1 MCNFK
6 GNSIKKLLCSLFALS
21 AISTAIAQE
30 VNIKILGTSDI
41 HGRVV
46 PWSYGADVEDKSGSY
61 AQIATYVKDVRKNN
75 KNVVL
80 VEVGD
85 AIQDNQ
91 IDVFAKDKKYYKDH
105 PIPKVLNEMN
115 YDIFVLGNHEF
126 NFGMKALDEILKDI
140 KAKKLT
146 ANFYHKK
153 NDKRYIDATTII
165 EKDGVKLGI
174 IGLSTPMSAKFEE
187 DTGNLKDMKF
197 TSPTEEARTQVEKL
211 KAKGVDAI
219 IAVTHM
225 GIDNEN
231 NIPDTGM
238 RDVINAVD
246 GIDVVIAGHMH
257 KDVPSETIKNTLITE
272 PHRYGT
278 VVSEVDLTFDINDKK
293 EVKLVKKESKT
304 VPVKALEADKKIVEI
319 YKPYHEKLREL
330 NNVVIGQTANE
341 MVPQETKHGV
351 SAAFSKDTGLSSFI
365 NDVEQHYSG
374 ADVVTF
380 SFDHQKARMDKG
392 DIKKK
397 DIIFNYRY
405 AGGDVTVYE
414 LTGKQLKEYMEWSAN
429 YFDTIQPG
437 DTEYRYNAERKKSK
451 YVTYDIFGGV
461 NYKIDLRNPQG
472 SKIVDLTLADGK
484 PVTDDMKL
492 KVGMNSY
499 RFAQLNGK
507 GGIWEGQ
514 QIPVLWESKVA
525 MGREKGTIQNMM
537 IDYITNVK
545 KGKIDGQS
553 HNRWEIIG
561 LN

>member
-1 MCNFK
+1 M
-6 GNSIKKLLCSLFALS
+6 KKLLCSLFAFS
-21 AISTAIAQE
+21 AISTAMAQE

-75 KNVVL
+75 KNVIL
-80 VEVGD
+80 VDVGD

-91 IDVFAKDKKYYKDH
+91 VDVFAKDKKYYKDH
-105 PIPKVLNEMN
+105 PIPKVLNEMK
-115 YDIFVLGNHEF
+115 YDVFVLGNHEF

-146 ANFYHKK
+146 TNFYYKK

-187 DTGNLKDMKF
+187 DTGNLKNMKF
-197 TSPTEEARTQVEKL
+197 TSPTEEARTQVDKL
-211 KAKGVDAI
+211 KAKGVDSI
-219 IAVTHM
+219 IVIAHM

-231 NIPDTGM
+231 KIPDTGM

-304 VPVKALEADKKIVEI
+304 VPVKELEADKKIAEI

-330 NNVVIGQTANE
+330 NNVVIGQTENE

-351 SAAFSKDTGLSSFI
+351 SAAFSRDTGLSSFI

-380 SFDHQKARMDKG
+380 SFDHQKARMNKG

-414 LTGKQLKEYMEWSAN
+414 MTGKQLKEYMEWSAN

-472 SKIVDLTLADGK
+472 SKIVGLTLADGK

>member
-1 MCNFK
+1 M
-6 GNSIKKLLCSLFALS
+6 KKLLCSLFALS
-21 AISTAIAQE
+21 AVSTAMAQE
-30 VNIKILGTSDI
+30 VNIKLLGTSDV
-41 HGRVV
+41 HGRIV

-304 VPVKALEADKKIVEI
+304 VPVKELEADKKIAEI

-461 NYKIDLRNPQG
+461 NYKIDLRNPKG

-514 QIPVLWESKVA
+514 KIPVLWESKVA
-525 MGREKGTIQNMM
+525 MSREKGTIQNMM

>member
-1 MCNFK
+1 M
-6 GNSIKKLLCSLFALS
+6 KKLLCSLFALS
-21 AISTAIAQE
+21 AVSTAMAQE

-80 VEVGD
+80 VDVGD

-91 IDVFAKDKKYYKDH
+91 VDVFAKDKKYYKDH
-105 PIPKVLNEMN
+105 PIPKVLNEMK
-115 YDIFVLGNHEF
+115 YDVFVLGNHEF

-146 ANFYHKK
+146 ANFYYKK

-187 DTGNLKDMKF
+187 DTGNLKDIKF

-219 IAVTHM
+219 IVIAHM

-231 NIPDTGM
+231 KIPDTGM

-304 VPVKALEADKKIVEI
+304 VPVKELEADKKIAEI

-330 NNVVIGQTANE
+330 NNVVIGQTENE

-380 SFDHQKARMDKG
+380 SFDHQKARMNKG

>member
-1 MCNFK
+1 M
-6 GNSIKKLLCSLFALS
+6 KKLLCLLCALS
-21 AISTAIAQE
+21 AVSTAMAQE
-30 VNIKILGTSDI
+30 VNIKLLGTSDV
-41 HGRVV
+41 HGRIV

-351 SAAFSKDTGLSSFI
+351 SVAFSKDTGLSSFI

-461 NYKIDLRNPQG
+461 NYKIDLRNPKG

>member
-1 MCNFK
+1 M
-6 GNSIKKLLCSLFALS
+6 KKLLCSLFALS
-21 AISTAIAQE
+21 AVSTAMAQE
-30 VNIKILGTSDI
+30 VNIKLLGTSDI
-41 HGRVV
+41 HGRIV

-80 VEVGD
+80 VDVGD

-91 IDVFAKDKKYYKDH
+91 VDVFAKDKKYYKDH
-105 PIPKVLNEMN
+105 PIPKVLNEMK

-219 IAVTHM
+219 IVIAHM
-225 GIDNEN
+225 GIENEN
-231 NIPDTGM
+231 KIPDTGM

-304 VPVKALEADKKIVEI
+304 VPVKELEADKKIAEI

-330 NNVVIGQTANE
+330 NNVVIGQTENE

-380 SFDHQKARMDKG
+380 SFDHQKARMNKG

-429 YFDTIQPG
+429 YFDTIQPA

-461 NYKIDLRNPQG
+461 NYKIDLRNPKG

-514 QIPVLWESKVA
+514 KIPVLWESKVA

>member
-1 MCNFK
+1 M
-6 GNSIKKLLCSLFALS
+6 KKLLCSLFALS
-21 AISTAIAQE
+21 AVSTAMAQE

-197 TSPTEEARTQVEKL
+197 TSPTEEARIQVEKL

-461 NYKIDLRNPQG
+461 NYKIDLRNPKG

>member
-1 MCNFK
+1 M
-6 GNSIKKLLCSLFALS
+6 KKLLCSLFALS
-21 AISTAIAQE
+21 AVSTAMAQE
-30 VNIKILGTSDI
+30 VNIKLLGTSDV
-41 HGRVV
+41 HGRIV

-225 GIDNEN
+225 GIENEN

-414 LTGKQLKEYMEWSAN
+414 MTGKQLKEYMEWSAN

-461 NYKIDLRNPQG
+461 NYKIDLRNPKG

-537 IDYITNVK
+537 IDYIMNVK

>member
-1 MCNFK
+1 M
-6 GNSIKKLLCSLFALS
+6 KKLLCSLFALS
-21 AISTAIAQE
+21 AVSTAMAQE
-30 VNIKILGTSDI
+30 VNIKLLGTSDI

-80 VEVGD
+80 VDVGD

-91 IDVFAKDKKYYKDH
+91 VDVFAKDKKYYKDH
-105 PIPKVLNEMN
+105 PIPKVLNEMK
-115 YDIFVLGNHEF
+115 YDVFVLGNHEF
-126 NFGMKALDEILKDI
+126 NFGMEELDEILKDI

-146 ANFYHKK
+146 ANFYYKK

-219 IAVTHM
+219 IVIAHM
-225 GIDNEN
+225 GIENEN
-231 NIPDTGM
+231 KIPDTGM

-304 VPVKALEADKKIVEI
+304 VPVKALEADKKIEEI

-365 NDVEQHYSG
+365 NDVEQYYSG

>member
-1 MCNFK
+1 M
-6 GNSIKKLLCSLFALS
+6 KKLLCSLFALS
-21 AISTAIAQE
+21 AVSTAMAQE
-30 VNIKILGTSDI
+30 VNIKLLGTSDV
-41 HGRVV
+41 HGRIV

-146 ANFYHKK
+146 ANFYYKK
-153 NDKRYIDATTII
+153 NDKRYIDATTVI

-414 LTGKQLKEYMEWSAN
+414 MTGKQLKEYMEWSAN

>member
-1 MCNFK
+1 M
-6 GNSIKKLLCSLFALS
+6 KKLLCSLFALS
-21 AISTAIAQE
+21 AVSTAMAQE

-80 VEVGD
+80 VDVGD

-91 IDVFAKDKKYYKDH
+91 VDVFAKDKKYYKDH
-105 PIPKVLNEMN
+105 PIPKVLNEMK

-197 TSPTEEARTQVEKL
+197 TSPTEEARTQVENL

-219 IAVTHM
+219 IVIAHM
-225 GIDNEN
+225 GIENEN
-231 NIPDTGM
+231 KIPDTGM

-304 VPVKALEADKKIVEI
+304 VPVKELEADKKIAEI

-330 NNVVIGQTANE
+330 NNVVIGQTENE

-380 SFDHQKARMDKG
+380 SFDHQKARMNKG

>member
-1 MCNFK
+1 M
-6 GNSIKKLLCSLFALS
+6 KKLLCSLFALS
-21 AISTAIAQE
+21 AVSTAMAQE
-30 VNIKILGTSDI
+30 VNIKLLGTSDV
-41 HGRVV
+41 HGRIV
-46 PWSYGADVEDKSGSY
+46 PWSYGADIEDKSGSY

-278 VVSEVDLTFDINDKK
+278 VVSEVDFTFDINDKK

-414 LTGKQLKEYMEWSAN
+414 MTGKQLKEYMEWSAN

-461 NYKIDLRNPQG
+461 NYKIDLRNPKG

-545 KGKIDGQS
+545 KGKIDGLS

>member
-1 MCNFK
+1 M
-6 GNSIKKLLCSLFALS
+6 KKLLCSLFALS
-21 AISTAIAQE
+21 AVSTAMAQE
-30 VNIKILGTSDI
+30 VNIKLLGTSDV
-41 HGRVV
+41 HGRIV
-46 PWSYGADVEDKSGSY
+46 PWSYGADIEDKSGSY

-341 MVPQETKHGV
+341 MVLQETKHGV

-461 NYKIDLRNPQG
+461 NYKIDLRNPKG

-514 QIPVLWESKVA
+514 KIPVLWESKVA

>member
-1 MCNFK
+1 M
-6 GNSIKKLLCSLFALS
+6 KKLLCSLFALS
-21 AISTAIAQE
+21 AVSTAMAQE
-30 VNIKILGTSDI
+30 VNIKLLGTSDI

-80 VEVGD
+80 VDVGD

-91 IDVFAKDKKYYKDH
+91 VDVFAKDKKYYKDH
-105 PIPKVLNEMN
+105 PIPKVLNEMK

-219 IAVTHM
+219 IVIAHM
-225 GIDNEN
+225 GIENEN
-231 NIPDTGM
+231 KIPDTGM

-304 VPVKALEADKKIVEI
+304 VPVKALEADKKIAEI

-330 NNVVIGQTANE
+330 NNVVIGQTENE

-365 NDVEQHYSG
+365 NDVEQYYSG

-392 DIKKK
+392 NIKKK

-414 LTGKQLKEYMEWSAN
+414 MTGKQLKEYMEWSAN

>member
-1 MCNFK
+1 M
-6 GNSIKKLLCSLFALS
+6 KKLLCSLFALS
-21 AISTAIAQE
+21 AVSTAMAQE
-30 VNIKILGTSDI
+30 VNIKLLGTSDV
-41 HGRVV
+41 HGRIV

-91 IDVFAKDKKYYKDH
+91 VDVFAKDKKYYKDH
-105 PIPKVLNEMN
+105 PIPKVLNEMK
-115 YDIFVLGNHEF
+115 YDVFVLGNHEF

-146 ANFYHKK
+146 ANFYYKK

-211 KAKGVDAI
+211 KEKGVDAI
-219 IAVTHM
+219 IVIAHM

-231 NIPDTGM
+231 KIPDTGM

-272 PHRYGT
+272 PHRYGI

-304 VPVKALEADKKIVEI
+304 VPVKELEADKKIAEI

-330 NNVVIGQTANE
+330 NNVVIGQTENE

-380 SFDHQKARMDKG
+380 SFDHQKARMNKG

-414 LTGKQLKEYMEWSAN
+414 MTGKQLKEYMEWSAN

-514 QIPVLWESKVA
+514 KIPVLWESKVA

>member
-1 MCNFK
+1 M
-6 GNSIKKLLCSLFALS
+6 KKLLCSLFALS
-21 AISTAIAQE
+21 AVSTAMAQE

-80 VEVGD
+80 VDVGD

-91 IDVFAKDKKYYKDH
+91 VDVFAKDKKYYKDH
-105 PIPKVLNEMN
+105 PIPKVLNEMK

-146 ANFYHKK
+146 ANFYYKK

-219 IAVTHM
+219 IVIAHM

-231 NIPDTGM
+231 KIPDTGM

-304 VPVKALEADKKIVEI
+304 VPVKELEADKKIVEI

-330 NNVVIGQTANE
+330 NNVVIGQTENE

-351 SAAFSKDTGLSSFI
+351 SAAFSRDTGLSSFI

-380 SFDHQKARMDKG
+380 SFDHQKARMNKG

-461 NYKIDLRNPQG
+461 NYKIDLRNPKG

-514 QIPVLWESKVA
+514 KIPVLWESKVA

>member
-1 MCNFK
+1 M
-6 GNSIKKLLCSLFALS
+6 KKLLCSLFALS
-21 AISTAIAQE
+21 AVSTAMAQE
-30 VNIKILGTSDI
+30 VNIKLLGTSDI

-80 VEVGD
+80 VDVGD

-91 IDVFAKDKKYYKDH
+91 VDVFAKDKKYYKDH
-105 PIPKVLNEMN
+105 PIPKVLNEMK
-115 YDIFVLGNHEF
+115 YDVFVLGNHEF

-146 ANFYHKK
+146 ANFYYKK

-225 GIDNEN
+225 GIENEN

-414 LTGKQLKEYMEWSAN
+414 MTGKQLKEYMEWSAN

-545 KGKIDGQS
+545 KGKIDGLS
-553 HNRWEIIG
+553 HNRWEITG

>member
-1 MCNFK
+1 M
-6 GNSIKKLLCSLFALS
+6 KKLLCSLFALS
-21 AISTAIAQE
+21 AVSTAMAQE
-30 VNIKILGTSDI
+30 VNIKLLGTSDI

-80 VEVGD
+80 VDVGD

-91 IDVFAKDKKYYKDH
+91 VDVFAKDKKYYKDH
-105 PIPKVLNEMN
+105 PIPKVLNEMK
-115 YDIFVLGNHEF
+115 YDVFVLGNHEF

-146 ANFYHKK
+146 ANFYYKK

-219 IAVTHM
+219 IVIAHM

-231 NIPDTGM
+231 KIPDTGM

-304 VPVKALEADKKIVEI
+304 VPVKELEADKKIAEI

-330 NNVVIGQTANE
+330 NNVVIGQTENE

-351 SAAFSKDTGLSSFI
+351 SAAFSRDTGLSSFI

-380 SFDHQKARMDKG
+380 SFDHQKARMNKG

-414 LTGKQLKEYMEWSAN
+414 MTGKQLKEYMEWSAN

-461 NYKIDLRNPQG
+461 NYKIDLRNPKG

>member
-1 MCNFK
+1 M
-6 GNSIKKLLCSLFALS
+6 KKLLCSLFALS
-21 AISTAIAQE
+21 AISTAMAQE

-91 IDVFAKDKKYYKDH
+91 VDVFAKDKKYYKDH
-105 PIPKVLNEMN
+105 PIPKVLNEMK
-115 YDIFVLGNHEF
+115 YDVFVLGNHEF
-126 NFGMKALDEILKDI
+126 NFGMEALDEILKDI

-146 ANFYHKK
+146 ANFYYKK

-219 IAVTHM
+219 IVIAHM
-225 GIDNEN
+225 GIENEN
-231 NIPDTGM
+231 KIPDTGM

-304 VPVKALEADKKIVEI
+304 VPVKELEADKKIAEI

-330 NNVVIGQTANE
+330 NNVVIGQTENE

-351 SAAFSKDTGLSSFI
+351 SAAFSRDTGLSSFI

-380 SFDHQKARMDKG
+380 SFDHQKARMNKG

-472 SKIVDLTLADGK
+472 SKIVDLTLADGR

>member
-1 MCNFK
+1 M
-6 GNSIKKLLCSLFALS
+6 KKLLCSLFALS
-21 AISTAIAQE
+21 AVSTAMAQE

-197 TSPTEEARTQVEKL
+197 TSPTEEARIQVEKL

-461 NYKIDLRNPQG
+461 NYKIDLRNPKG

-553 HNRWEIIG
+553 HNRWEIIR

>member
-1 MCNFK
+1 M
-6 GNSIKKLLCSLFALS
+6 KKLLCSLFALS
-21 AISTAIAQE
+21 AISTAMAQE

-414 LTGKQLKEYMEWSAN
+414 MTGKQLKEYMEWSAN

-472 SKIVDLTLADGK
+472 SKIVGLTLADGK

-545 KGKIDGQS
+545 KGKIDGLS

>member
-1 MCNFK
+1 M
-6 GNSIKKLLCSLFALS
+6 KKLLCSLFALS
-21 AISTAIAQE
+21 AISTAMAQE
-30 VNIKILGTSDI
+30 VNIKLLGTSDV
-41 HGRVV
+41 HGRIV

-304 VPVKALEADKKIVEI
+304 VPVKALEADKKIEEI

-484 PVTDDMKL
+484 PVTDDTKL

-514 QIPVLWESKVA
+514 KIPVLWESKVA

>member
-1 MCNFK
+1 M
-6 GNSIKKLLCSLFALS
+6 KKLLCSLFALS
-21 AISTAIAQE
+21 AVSTAMAQE

-80 VEVGD
+80 VDVGD

-91 IDVFAKDKKYYKDH
+91 VDVFAKDKKYYKDH
-105 PIPKVLNEMN
+105 PIPKVLNEMK
-115 YDIFVLGNHEF
+115 YDVFVLGNHEF

-330 NNVVIGQTANE
+330 NNVVIGQTENE

-351 SAAFSKDTGLSSFI
+351 SAAFSRDTGLSSFI

-380 SFDHQKARMDKG
+380 SFDHQKARMNKG

>member
-1 MCNFK
+1 M
-6 GNSIKKLLCSLFALS
+6 KKLLCLLCALS
-21 AISTAIAQE
+21 AVSTAMAQE
-30 VNIKILGTSDI
+30 VNIKLLGTSDV
-41 HGRVV
+41 HGRIV

-304 VPVKALEADKKIVEI
+304 VPVKALEADKKIEEI

-365 NDVEQHYSG
+365 NDVEQYYSG

-461 NYKIDLRNPQG
+461 NYKIDLRNPKG

>member
-1 MCNFK
+1 M
-6 GNSIKKLLCSLFALS
+6 KKLLCSLFALS
-21 AISTAIAQE
+21 AVSTAMAQE
-30 VNIKILGTSDI
+30 VNIKLLGTSDI

-304 VPVKALEADKKIVEI
+304 VPVKALEADKKIAEI

-414 LTGKQLKEYMEWSAN
+414 MTGKQLKEYMEWSAN

>member
-1 MCNFK
+1 M
-6 GNSIKKLLCSLFALS
+6 KKLLCSLFALS
-21 AISTAIAQE
+21 AVSTAMAQE
-30 VNIKILGTSDI
+30 VNIKLLGTSDV
-41 HGRVV
+41 HGRIV
-46 PWSYGADVEDKSGSY
+46 PWSYGADIEDKSGSY

-330 NNVVIGQTANE
+330 NNVVIGQTENE

-414 LTGKQLKEYMEWSAN
+414 MTGKQLKEYMEWSAN

>member
-1 MCNFK
+1 M
-6 GNSIKKLLCSLFALS
+6 KKLLCSLFALS
-21 AISTAIAQE
+21 AVSTAMAQE

-80 VEVGD
+80 VDVGD

-91 IDVFAKDKKYYKDH
+91 VDVFAKDKKYYKDH

-351 SAAFSKDTGLSSFI
+351 SAVFSKDTGLSSFI

-380 SFDHQKARMDKG
+380 SFDHQKARMNKG

-553 HNRWEIIG
+553 HNRWKIIG

>member
-1 MCNFK
+1 M
-6 GNSIKKLLCSLFALS
+6 KKLLCLLCALS
-21 AISTAIAQE
+21 AVSTAMAQE
-30 VNIKILGTSDI
+30 VNIKLLGTSDV
-41 HGRVV
+41 HGRIV

-330 NNVVIGQTANE
+330 NNVVIGQTENE

-414 LTGKQLKEYMEWSAN
+414 MTGKQLKEYMEWSAN

-461 NYKIDLRNPQG
+461 NYKIDLRNPKG

-514 QIPVLWESKVA
+514 KIPVLWESKVA

>member
-1 MCNFK
+1 M
-6 GNSIKKLLCSLFALS
+6 KKLLCSLFALS
-21 AISTAIAQE
+21 AVSTAMAQE

-80 VEVGD
+80 VDVGD

-91 IDVFAKDKKYYKDH
+91 VDVFAKDKKYYKDH
-105 PIPKVLNEMN
+105 PIPKVLNEMK
-115 YDIFVLGNHEF
+115 YDVFVLGNHEF
-126 NFGMKALDEILKDI
+126 NFGMEALDEILKDI

-146 ANFYHKK
+146 ANFYYKK

-187 DTGNLKDMKF
+187 DTSNLKDMKF

-219 IAVTHM
+219 IVIAHM
-225 GIDNEN
+225 GIENEN
-231 NIPDTGM
+231 KIPDTGM

-304 VPVKALEADKKIVEI
+304 VPVKELEADKKIAEI

-330 NNVVIGQTANE
+330 NNVVIGQTENE

-380 SFDHQKARMDKG
+380 SFDHQKARMNKG

-472 SKIVDLTLADGK
+472 SKIVGLTLADGK

>member
-1 MCNFK
+1 M
-6 GNSIKKLLCSLFALS
+6 KKLLCSLFALS
-21 AISTAIAQE
+21 AVSTAMAQE
-30 VNIKILGTSDI
+30 VNIKLLGTSDV
-41 HGRVV
+41 HGRIV

-219 IAVTHM
+219 IVIAHM
-225 GIDNEN
+225 GIENEN
-231 NIPDTGM
+231 KIPDTGM

-304 VPVKALEADKKIVEI
+304 VPVKELEADKKIAEI

-330 NNVVIGQTANE
+330 NNVVIGQTENE

-380 SFDHQKARMDKG
+380 SFDHQKARMNKG

-514 QIPVLWESKVA
+514 KIPVLWESKVA

>member
-1 MCNFK
+1 M
-6 GNSIKKLLCSLFALS
+6 KKLLCLLCALS
-21 AISTAIAQE
+21 AVSTAMAQE
-30 VNIKILGTSDI
+30 VNIKLLGTSDV
-41 HGRVV
+41 HGRIV

-219 IAVTHM
+219 IVIAHM
-225 GIDNEN
+225 GIENEN
-231 NIPDTGM
+231 KIPDTGM

-304 VPVKALEADKKIVEI
+304 VPVKALEADKKIEEI

>member
-1 MCNFK
+1 M
-6 GNSIKKLLCSLFALS
+6 KKLLCSLFALS
-21 AISTAIAQE
+21 AVSTAMAQE
-30 VNIKILGTSDI
+30 VNIKLLGTSDV
-41 HGRVV
+41 HGRIV

-91 IDVFAKDKKYYKDH
+91 VDVFAKDKKYYKDH
-105 PIPKVLNEMN
+105 PIPKVLNEMK
-115 YDIFVLGNHEF
+115 YDVFVLGNHEF

-351 SAAFSKDTGLSSFI
+351 SVAFSKDTGLSSFI

-461 NYKIDLRNPQG
+461 NYKIDLRNPKG

-514 QIPVLWESKVA
+514 KIPVLWESKVA

>member
-1 MCNFK
+1 M
-6 GNSIKKLLCSLFALS
+6 KKLLCSLFALS
-21 AISTAIAQE
+21 AVSTAMAQE
-30 VNIKILGTSDI
+30 VNIKLLGTSDV
-41 HGRVV
+41 HGRIV

-330 NNVVIGQTANE
+330 NNVVIGHTANE

-414 LTGKQLKEYMEWSAN
+414 MTGKQLKEYMEWSAN

-461 NYKIDLRNPQG
+461 NYKIDLRNPKG

-514 QIPVLWESKVA
+514 KIPVLWESKVA

>member
-1 MCNFK
+1 M
-6 GNSIKKLLCSLFALS
+6 KKLLCLLCALS
-21 AISTAIAQE
+21 AVSTAMAQE
-30 VNIKILGTSDI
+30 VNIKLLGTSDV
-41 HGRVV
+41 HGRIV

-225 GIDNEN
+225 GIENEN

-304 VPVKALEADKKIVEI
+304 VPVKALEADKKIEEI

-365 NDVEQHYSG
+365 NDVEQYYSG

>member
-1 MCNFK
+1 M
-6 GNSIKKLLCSLFALS
+6 KKLLCSLFALS
-21 AISTAIAQE
+21 AVSTAMAQE
-30 VNIKILGTSDI
+30 VNIKLLGTSDV
-41 HGRVV
+41 HGRIV

-330 NNVVIGQTANE
+330 NNVVIGQTENE

-461 NYKIDLRNPQG
+461 NYKIDLRNPKG

>member
-1 MCNFK
+1 M
-6 GNSIKKLLCSLFALS
+6 KKLLCSLFALS
-21 AISTAIAQE
+21 AVSTAMAQE
-30 VNIKILGTSDI
+30 VNIKLLGTSDI

-80 VEVGD
+80 VDVGD

-91 IDVFAKDKKYYKDH
+91 VDVFAKDKKYYKDH

-304 VPVKALEADKKIVEI
+304 VPVKALEADKKIAEI

-330 NNVVIGQTANE
+330 NNVVIGQTENE

-351 SAAFSKDTGLSSFI
+351 SAAFSRDTGLSSFI

-414 LTGKQLKEYMEWSAN
+414 MTGKQLKEYMEWSAN

-561 LN
+561 LD

>member
-1 MCNFK
+1 M
-6 GNSIKKLLCSLFALS
+6 KKLLCSLFALS
-21 AISTAIAQE
+21 AVSTAMAQE
-30 VNIKILGTSDI
+30 VNIKLLGTSDV
-41 HGRVV
+41 HGRIV

-414 LTGKQLKEYMEWSAN
+414 MTGKQLKEYMEWSAN

-472 SKIVDLTLADGK
+472 SKIVGLTLADGK

-514 QIPVLWESKVA
+514 EIPVLWESKVA

>member
-1 MCNFK
+1 M
-6 GNSIKKLLCSLFALS
+6 KKLLCSLFALS
-21 AISTAIAQE
+21 AVSTAMAQE
-30 VNIKILGTSDI
+30 VNIKLLGTSDV
-41 HGRVV
+41 HGRIV

-414 LTGKQLKEYMEWSAN
+414 MTGKQLKEYMEWSAD

-461 NYKIDLRNPQG
+461 NYKIDLRNPKG

-545 KGKIDGQS
+545 KGKIDGLS

>member
-1 MCNFK
+1 M
-6 GNSIKKLLCSLFALS
+6 KKLLCSLFALS
-21 AISTAIAQE
+21 AMSTAMAQE
-30 VNIKILGTSDI
+30 VNIKLLGTSDV
-41 HGRVV
+41 HGRIV

-91 IDVFAKDKKYYKDH
+91 VDVFAKDKKYYKDH
-105 PIPKVLNEMN
+105 PVPKVLNEMN

-225 GIDNEN
+225 GIENEN

-351 SAAFSKDTGLSSFI
+351 SASFSKDTGLSSFI
-365 NDVEQHYSG
+365 NDVEQHYSD

-414 LTGKQLKEYMEWSAN
+414 MTGKQLKEYMEWSAN

>member
-1 MCNFK
+1 M
-6 GNSIKKLLCSLFALS
+6 KKLLCSLFALS
-21 AISTAIAQE
+21 AVSTAMAQE
-30 VNIKILGTSDI
+30 VNIKLLGTSDI

-80 VEVGD
+80 VDVGD

-91 IDVFAKDKKYYKDH
+91 VDVFAKDKKYYKDH
-105 PIPKVLNEMN
+105 PIPKVLNEMK
-115 YDIFVLGNHEF
+115 YDVFVLGNHEF

-146 ANFYHKK
+146 ANFYYKK

-197 TSPTEEARTQVEKL
+197 TSPTEEARTQVENL

-219 IAVTHM
+219 IVIAHM
-225 GIDNEN
+225 GIENEN
-231 NIPDTGM
+231 KIPDTGM

-304 VPVKALEADKKIVEI
+304 VPVKELEADKKIAEI

-330 NNVVIGQTANE
+330 NNVVIGQTENE

-374 ADVVTF
+374 ADVVAF
-380 SFDHQKARMDKG
+380 SFDHQKARMNKG

-414 LTGKQLKEYMEWSAN
+414 MTGKQLKEYMEWSAN

-461 NYKIDLRNPQG
+461 NYKIDLRNPKG